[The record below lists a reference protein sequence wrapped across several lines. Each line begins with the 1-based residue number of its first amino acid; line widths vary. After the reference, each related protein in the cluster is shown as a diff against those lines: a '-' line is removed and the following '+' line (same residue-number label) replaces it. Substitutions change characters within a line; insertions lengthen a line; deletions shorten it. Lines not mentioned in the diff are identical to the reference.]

1 MTILTT
7 VSFAQTKNFVVI
19 DASMSDEELLK
30 IAATITPSPEQ
41 LRWQQLELTGFIHF
55 GINTFTGKEWG
66 TGKEDPKL
74 FNPTAL
80 DAKQWV
86 KACKDAGIKQ
96 VILTA
101 KHHDGFCLWPTK
113 TTEHSVKN
121 SPWKDGKGDVVKEV
135 ADACKE
141 LGVGFGVYLS
151 PWDMNNAT
159 YGTEAYNDLFIDQ
172 LTELLTQYGKVDEV
186 WFDGANGEGP
196 NGKKQVYDFERWYA
210 HIRKLQPQAVIAVS
224 GPDVRW
230 VGTETGHGR
239 EEEWSVVPVGKKNKF
254 NEGSQT
260 KVDTPPS
267 GDMMGSVLGS
277 RSQLRDGDALKWYP
291 AETDVSIRPGWFY
304 HESQDK
310 KVKTPEYLK
319 EIYFHSVGRNGVL
332 LLNIPPDKR
341 GLITDFDLA
350 ALKNWRKKLNEI
362 FRVNLLKGA
371 KGVGAFKKIN
381 VLTDGNDATHHLFS
395 MKGNDNAVE
404 MDLKEAKLNLDHS
417 DRKVLENAEIQI
429 TKYRKFSYYVFG
441 VIFLLLFTTI
451 LSGYFSTKFY
461 KTSVLTKTEAR
472 NEFLNQL
479 KLNNQTIVDKDKLN
493 ALKNEREIV
502 NIWMNENPNDKK
514 SYIISRNAIIKS
526 NSNKAFFND
535 FSSEEIRE

>member
-1 MTILTT
+1 MMTILTT

-350 ALKNWRKKLNEI
+350 ALKNWRKK
-362 FRVNLLKGA
+362 
-371 KGVGAFKKIN
+371 
-381 VLTDGNDATHHLFS
+381 
-395 MKGNDNAVE
+395 
-404 MDLKEAKLNLDHS
+404 
-417 DRKVLENAEIQI
+417 
-429 TKYRKFSYYVFG
+429 
-441 VIFLLLFTTI
+441 
-451 LSGYFSTKFY
+451 
-461 KTSVLTKTEAR
+461 
-472 NEFLNQL
+472 
-479 KLNNQTIVDKDKLN
+479 
-493 ALKNEREIV
+493 
-502 NIWMNENPNDKK
+502 
-514 SYIISRNAIIKS
+514 
-526 NSNKAFFND
+526 
-535 FSSEEIRE
+535 

>member
-1 MTILTT
+1 MKSRIQLVFLVTMLATT
-7 VSFAQTKNFVVI
+7 AFAQTKNFVPI
-19 DASMSDEELLK
+19 NKSMSDDELVK
-30 IAATITPSPEQ
+30 IAATITPTPQQ
-41 LRWQQLELTGFIHF
+41 LRWQRLELTGFIHF
-55 GINTFTGKEWG
+55 GINTFTGREWG
-66 TGKEDPKL
+66 NGKEDPKL

-80 DAKQWV
+80 NAKQWV

-151 PWDMNNAT
+151 PWDMNNAS
-159 YGTEAYNDLFIDQ
+159 YGTEAYNDFFIDQ

-230 VGTETGHGR
+230 VGTESGHGR

-254 NEGSQT
+254 NDGSQT
-260 KVDTPPS
+260 KVDSPPA

-304 HESQDK
+304 HESEDK

-341 GLITDFDLA
+341 GLFTDYDVK
-350 ALKNWRKKLNEI
+350 ALKEWRGKLDEI
-362 FRVNLLKGA
+362 FKVNLLKNA
-371 KGVGAFKKIN
+371 KAIGKVKKIKP
-381 VLTDGNDATHHLFS
+381 LLDGNDATDHTFS

-404 MDLKEAKLNLDHS
+404 MDLKGAKTFNVLLLQENIRVGQRVEKFVLEYWENGQWKKATEGTTIGFKRLLEFPAVTTSKVRLRILSARLQPALAEMGLYFDKEAK
-417 DRKVLENAEIQI
+417 K
-429 TKYRKFSYYVFG
+429 
-441 VIFLLLFTTI
+441 
-451 LSGYFSTKFY
+451 
-461 KTSVLTKTEAR
+461 
-472 NEFLNQL
+472 
-479 KLNNQTIVDKDKLN
+479 
-493 ALKNEREIV
+493 
-502 NIWMNENPNDKK
+502 
-514 SYIISRNAIIKS
+514 
-526 NSNKAFFND
+526 
-535 FSSEEIRE
+535 

>member
-1 MTILTT
+1 MKSRLELVFLMTMLATAG
-7 VSFAQTKNFVVI
+7 FAQTKNFVTI
-19 DASMSDEELLK
+19 NDSMSDEELVK
-30 IAATITPSPEQ
+30 IAATITPSPQQ
-41 LRWQQLELTGFIHF
+41 LRWQRLELTGFLHF
-55 GINTFTGKEWG
+55 GMNTFTGKEWG
-66 TGKEDPKL
+66 DGKEDPKL

-80 DAKQWV
+80 NAKQWV

-121 SPWKDGKGDVVKEV
+121 SPWKEGKGDVVKEV

-151 PWDMNNAT
+151 PWDMNNAS
-159 YGTEAYNDLFIDQ
+159 YGTDAYNDLFIDQ

-210 HIRKLQPQAVIAVS
+210 HIRKLQPQTVIAVS

-239 EEEWSVVPVGKKNKF
+239 EEEWSVVPVGKNNNS

-260 KVDTPPS
+260 KVDAAPA
-267 GDMMGSVLGS
+267 GDMMGNVLGG

-304 HESQDK
+304 HESEDK

-341 GLITDFDLA
+341 GLITDFDIA
-350 ALKNWRKKLNEI
+350 ALKTWKEKLDNI
-362 FRVNLLKGA
+362 FKVNLLKGA
-371 KGVGAFKKIN
+371 KGIGTVKKIKC
-381 VLTDGNDATHHLFS
+381 LLDGKDATHHSFS
-395 MKGNDNAVE
+395 MKGNDNVVE
-404 MDLKEAKLNLDHS
+404 MNLKGEKTFNVLMLQENI
-417 DRKVLENAEIQI
+417 RIGQRVEKFVLEYWANGEWKKAAE
-429 TKYRKFSYYVFG
+429 G
-441 VIFLLLFTTI
+441 TTI
-451 LSGYFSTKFY
+451 GFKRLLEFPAVTTSKVRLRILSARLQPALAEFGLYFNKES
-461 KTSVLTKTEAR
+461 
-472 NEFLNQL
+472 
-479 KLNNQTIVDKDKLN
+479 
-493 ALKNEREIV
+493 
-502 NIWMNENPNDKK
+502 KK
-514 SYIISRNAIIKS
+514 Q
-526 NSNKAFFND
+526 
-535 FSSEEIRE
+535 

>member
-1 MTILTT
+1 MKSRLELVFLMTMITT
-7 VSFAQTKNFVVI
+7 VGFAQTKNFVPI
-19 DASMSDEELLK
+19 NNSMSDEDLVN
-30 IAATITPSPEQ
+30 IAATITPSPQQ
-41 LRWQQLELTGFIHF
+41 LRWQRLELTGFLHF
-55 GINTFTGKEWG
+55 GMNTFTGREWG
-66 TGKEDPKL
+66 DGKEDPKL

-80 DAKQWV
+80 NAKQWV

-151 PWDMNNAT
+151 PWDMNNAS
-159 YGTEAYNDLFIDQ
+159 YGTDAYNDFFINQ
-172 LTELLTQYGKVDEV
+172 LTDLLTQYGKVDEV

-230 VGTETGHGR
+230 VGTESGHGR
-239 EEEWSVVPVGKKNKF
+239 EEEWSVVPVGKNNNF

-260 KVDTPPS
+260 KADTPPA
-267 GDMMGSVLGS
+267 GDMMGQVLGS
-277 RSQLRDGDALKWYP
+277 RSQLGSGDALKWYP

-304 HESQDK
+304 HESEDQ
-310 KVKTPEYLK
+310 KVKTPAYLK

-341 GLITDFDLA
+341 GLISNFDVV
-350 ALKNWRKKLNEI
+350 ALKSWREKLDAI
-362 FRVNLLKGA
+362 FKINLLKGSKA
-371 KGVGAFKKIN
+371 VGSIKNIKP
-381 VLTDGNDATHHLFS
+381 LLDGNDATHISFS
-395 MKGNDNAVE
+395 MKGNNNAVE
-404 MDLKEAKLNLDHS
+404 MDLGAEKTFNVLALQENIRVGQRVEKF
-417 DRKVLENAEIQI
+417 VLEYWDKTQWKKVTE
-429 TKYRKFSYYVFG
+429 G
-441 VIFLLLFTTI
+441 TTI
-451 LSGYFSTKFY
+451 GFKRLLEFPTVKASKVRLRIVSARLQPTLAEMGLYF
-461 KTSVLTKTEAR
+461 
-472 NEFLNQL
+472 
-479 KLNNQTIVDKDKLN
+479 DKESKQ
-493 ALKNEREIV
+493 
-502 NIWMNENPNDKK
+502 
-514 SYIISRNAIIKS
+514 
-526 NSNKAFFND
+526 
-535 FSSEEIRE
+535 